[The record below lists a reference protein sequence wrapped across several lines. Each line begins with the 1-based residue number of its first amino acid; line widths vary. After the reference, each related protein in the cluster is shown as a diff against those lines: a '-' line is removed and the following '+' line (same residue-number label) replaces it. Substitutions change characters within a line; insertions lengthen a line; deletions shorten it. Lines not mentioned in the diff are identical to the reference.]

1 MTTGIAGPP
10 GTSLSGRR
18 SAAAFIPVLL
28 LALTGIAWLAAPHAA
43 AKGGEVTVRAA
54 GDSPASVNIS
64 LSALGAPDV
73 ENRNYRLGSGTRA
86 ITGYS
91 IARVLEQAASES
103 DEIDLDRIPYV
114 EVDRVGAG
122 APVRLSSRQIN
133 DPGAFD
139 DGPPVFFEE
148 DDGTV
153 FVKPGSDGGAG
164 STVRFT
170 NAAIGVTVGVDDDLS
185 VALTTSPKKVRKG
198 DPVTLKATVDN
209 APADQALEY
218 RWSFGDGRSKVT
230 SRASVTHTYGKAG
243 SYSVV
248 VTVTA
253 GGASGQGAG
262 TLKVGQPEPKKQP
275 EKNSGGDGTGEGG
288 SGGPGTVDGDPYG
301 GSYGGSGLG
310 TDYGI
315 PGDYGYD
322 YGSSQP
328 GASLP
333 PAISPAAPNPTPQ
346 TDPQPPTDDGLVP
359 VAGELVSG
367 TAPAPV
373 TTIPAPGGADTTLEP
388 TTPAS
393 DPAGIPA
400 GVWMVGGALFLLG
413 LGGLSEIRGFSRYGG

>member
-1 MTTGIAGPP
+1 M
-10 GTSLSGRR
+10 
-18 SAAAFIPVLL
+18 
-28 LALTGIAWLAAPHAA
+28 
-43 AKGGEVTVRAA
+43 RAA
-54 GDSPASVNIS
+54 GDSPASVNIT

-73 ENRNYRLGSGTRA
+73 ENRNYKLGPGTRT

-114 EVDRVGAG
+114 EVDRIGAG
-122 APVRLSSRQIN
+122 APIRLSSRQIN
-133 DPGAFD
+133 DPGAFA

-153 FVKPGSDGGAG
+153 FVKPGSGGGAG

-185 VALTTSPKKVRKG
+185 VALTASPKKIGKS
-198 DPVTLKATVDN
+198 DPVTLRATVDN
-209 APADQALEY
+209 APAGQALEY

-230 SRASVTHTYGKAG
+230 SRASVTHAYRKAG
-243 SYSVV
+243 SYSVI
-248 VTVTA
+248 VTVTG

-288 SGGPGTVDGDPYG
+288 SGGLGTVGGDPYG

-310 TDYGI
+310 TDYGV

-328 GASLP
+328 GGSLP
-333 PAISPAAPNPTPQ
+333 PAISPAAPNPAPQ
-346 TDPQPPTDDGLVP
+346 ADPGPPADDGLVP

-373 TTIPAPGGADTTLEP
+373 ATIPAPGGADTTLEP
-388 TTPAS
+388 ATPAP

-400 GVWMVGGALFLLG
+400 GVWMIGGALVLLG